1 MQQQSPPI
9 PRPASPLTIPKAFR
23 RTTGAHGIIA
33 SILFADLLGMLL
45 WVLLAAFIWPPI
57 WWLLRAGLYL
67 LHASLVFDVA
77 CVLFLCCFAMCLLL
91 LIQRASAWII
101 PAILMVLIL
110 GGVILIGLFNPAWL
124 VIPSPIPAFVPHEV
138 PSWHLLFV
146 PQGAVIA
153 AVLLLLVHVI
163 VIRRTQQEQRAQPL
177 TWSRAHP
184 DDPMTRI
191 VERAY
196 DHFRLKLT
204 RFQPPPLSTLR
215 TPSTF
220 FYYLKHPSPDVQAPP
235 NPEQEM
241 YWHDGNL
248 VLNQEYIGTDD
259 EQAEIFLPL
268 LARLLARSLA
278 DIQLGYLFRL
288 ATCAR
293 RTKLTARLLFLPLA
307 VQSTCE
313 QEWNRQEHE
322 RVLDGDWYAYL
333 CGQGPRLRRLLHK
346 QGDARKEQGL
356 PDNAIPS
363 LNERINHLSGLIFQE
378 QQQVQKLRDT
388 LSLPTP

>member
-1 MQQQSPPI
+1 MQQQSPLPSHT
-9 PRPASPLTIPKAFR
+9 ASPLTIPKAFR

-45 WVLLAAFIWPPI
+45 WVLLAAFLWPPI

-77 CVLFLCCFAMCLLL
+77 FILFLSCFAIYLFSPVGKIVAL
-91 LIQRASAWII
+91 
-101 PAILMVLIL
+101 LMVLIVMVFL
-110 GGVILIGLFNPAWL
+110 LIGLLKPEWL

-146 PQGAVIA
+146 PQGAVLA
-153 AVLLLLVHVI
+153 AVLVLLVHVI

-204 RFQPPPLSTLR
+204 RFQPPPLSKLR

-220 FYYLKHPSPDVQAPP
+220 FYYLKHPSPDVQGPP

-241 YWHDGNL
+241 FWHGGNL
-248 VLNQEYIGTDD
+248 VLNQEYISTDD
-259 EQAEIFLPL
+259 AQAEIFLPL
-268 LARLLARSLA
+268 LARSLA
-278 DIQLGYLFRL
+278 DIQLAYLFRL
-288 ATCAR
+288 AHVAR
-293 RTKLTARLLFLPLA
+293 RTKLTARLLFLALA

-322 RVLDGDWYAYL
+322 RVLDGDWHAYL

-346 QGDARKEQGL
+346 QVDARKDRGL

-378 QQQVQKLRDT
+378 QQQVQQLRDAQ
-388 LSLPTP
+388 SPTPPTL